1 MNIENIHV
9 KANGS
14 VHCRS
19 RFYSAFDHLD
29 GDANYIF
36 TTGVNKL
43 VGEIDGGN
51 WAVSYYLAMHNY
63 RPKDFVLFTKTEVSV
78 NGKMIPLQSIEKYI
92 CYMDEEVFPLFSSKK
107 SIKKLI
113 TQGIK
118 KNKSECTSEEIRKL
132 FYLDDK
138 RFQRPIQCVGNE
150 RFRAMAT
157 EGYAHGKQIFCFPW
171 LSQNR
176 FAYYHGNITYLL
188 DILEKLKVIAIVP
201 MGR

>member
-9 KANGS
+9 KADGS

-51 WAVSYYLAMHNY
+51 WAVSYYLSMHNY

-78 NGKMIPLQSIEKYI
+78 NGKMIPLQNEAQQKDTERELSTNGDTF
-92 CYMDEEVFPLFSSKK
+92 DEEDIS
-107 SIKKLI
+107 
-113 TQGIK
+113 
-118 KNKSECTSEEIRKL
+118 
-132 FYLDDK
+132 
-138 RFQRPIQCVGNE
+138 
-150 RFRAMAT
+150 
-157 EGYAHGKQIFCFPW
+157 
-171 LSQNR
+171 
-176 FAYYHGNITYLL
+176 
-188 DILEKLKVIAIVP
+188 ILEKEKRICEEAATKLYANGLFDFKAEDTIHIDDVP
-201 MGR
+201 L